1 MNWLKLAQ
9 EVVEGK
15 VISDQEA
22 MNILHCD
29 DGDLLL
35 LMHGAFHIR
44 KYYYGK
50 KVKLNMLI
58 NAKSGYLRRKSVY
71 RVDVR

>member
-35 LMHGAFHIR
+35 LMMALFTFVSIIMER
-44 KYYYGK
+44 K
-50 KVKLNMLI
+50 L
-58 NAKSGYLRRKSVY
+58 S
-71 RVDVR
+71 

>member
-15 VISDQEA
+15 AISDQEA

-29 DGDLLL
+29 DDDLLL

-44 KYYYGK
+44 KIIMERK
-50 KVKLNMLI
+50 LELICLLMRKVDIVQKT
-58 NAKSGYLRRKSVY
+58 ADTVQAP
-71 RVDVR
+71 

>member
-22 MNILHCD
+22 MSILHCD
-29 DGDLLL
+29 DDDLLL
-35 LMHGAFHIR
+35 LMHGGFS
-44 KYYYGK
+44 Y
-50 KVKLNMLI
+50 
-58 NAKSGYLRRKSVY
+58 S
-71 RVDVR
+71 

>member
-22 MNILHCD
+22 MNILIVT
-29 DGDLLL
+29 
-35 LMHGAFHIR
+35 MVI
-44 KYYYGK
+44 YYC
-50 KVKLNMLI
+50 
-58 NAKSGYLRRKSVY
+58 
-71 RVDVR
+71 